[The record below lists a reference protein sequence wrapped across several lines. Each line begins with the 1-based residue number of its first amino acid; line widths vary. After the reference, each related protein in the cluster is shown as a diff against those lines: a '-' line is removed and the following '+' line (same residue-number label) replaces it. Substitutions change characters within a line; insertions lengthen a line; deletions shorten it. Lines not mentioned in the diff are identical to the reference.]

1 MPSTLLD
8 LPSGGTIDLTNFVA
22 IVPLEQ
28 SDRHQI
34 LFSGLSQT
42 LTLDRT
48 DATAVKMFLSTQ
60 TSTALLSEH
69 NYGSIELKKVNAVT
83 LMAERIA
90 KHQNMTDEE
99 DAQSAESFE
108 RFKQLID
115 QITSTVKEEPVFA
128 EILAYRREFLQAN
141 CTPNVQL

>member
-1 MPSTLLD
+1 MRSTLLD

-34 LFSGLSQT
+34 LFSGLSQP
-42 LTLDRT
+42 LTLDQT
-48 DATAVKMFLSTQ
+48 DTAAVKIFLSTQ

-69 NYGSIELKKVNAVT
+69 SYGSIELKKVNAVS
-83 LMAERIA
+83 LMAARIA

-108 RFKQLID
+108 RFKQRID
-115 QITSTVKEEPVFA
+115 RDRPIGQKLYS
-128 EILAYRREFLQAN
+128 
-141 CTPNVQL
+141 

>member
-8 LPSGGTIDLTNFVA
+8 LPSGGTIDITNFVA

-34 LFSGLSQT
+34 LFSGLSQP
-42 LTLDRT
+42 LTLDQT
-48 DATAVKMFLSTQ
+48 DAAAVKVFLSTQ
-60 TSTALLSEH
+60 KSIALLLEH
-69 NYGSIELKKVNAVT
+69 SYGSIELKKVNAVT
-83 LMAERIA
+83 LMAARIA

-99 DAQSAESFE
+99 DAQSAESCE

-115 QITSTVKEEPVFA
+115 QITSTVKEEPIFA

>member
-1 MPSTLLD
+1 MRSTLLD

-34 LFSGLSQT
+34 LFSGLSQP

-48 DATAVKMFLSTQ
+48 DAIAVKLFLSTQ
-60 TSTALLSEH
+60 KSTALLSEH
-69 NYGSIELKKVNAVT
+69 SYGSIKLKKVNAVT
-83 LMAERIA
+83 LMAARIA

-115 QITSTVKEEPVFA
+115 RDRPIGQKLYS
-128 EILAYRREFLQAN
+128 
-141 CTPNVQL
+141 

>member
-34 LFSGLSQT
+34 LFSGLSQP

-48 DATAVKMFLSTQ
+48 DAAAVKVFLSTQ
-60 TSTALLSEH
+60 KSTALLSEH
-69 NYGSIELKKVNAVT
+69 SYGSIELKKVNAIT

-90 KHQNMTDEE
+90 KHQSMTDEE

-115 QITSTVKEEPVFA
+115 RDRPIGQKLYS
-128 EILAYRREFLQAN
+128 
-141 CTPNVQL
+141 

>member
-34 LFSGLSQT
+34 LFSGLSQP
-42 LTLDRT
+42 LTLDSRNERLRQRT
-48 DATAVKMFLSTQ
+48 DAIAVKLFLSTQ
-60 TSTALLSEH
+60 KSTALLSEH
-69 NYGSIELKKVNAVT
+69 SYGSIELKKVNAVS

-99 DAQSAESFE
+99 DAQSAQSFE

-115 QITSTVKEEPVFA
+115 RDRPIGQKLYS
-128 EILAYRREFLQAN
+128 
-141 CTPNVQL
+141 